1 MSKLVEILT
10 APPVAC
16 SEAEKCLNS
25 PDNRGDDS
33 AECRYCKY
41 ADEGGGSADKW
52 KPWNRIAVHPK
63 KLAEKRVAR
72 QEKLTE
78 RAEKRRTSNKGKKK
92 QYASAARAE
101 KRTERSLVKGT
112 VNSGR
117 KNQDGDHDM
126 GSGRIALDTKEQK
139 TRVNPEV
146 DLVELDKIRLQAK
159 ASGHVIGALML
170 RNKDGRGVLVMDEH
184 DYTRY
189 FTRLVAAMAR
199 ELVEA

>member
-10 APPVAC
+10 APAVAC

-25 PDNRGDDS
+25 PENRGEES

-41 ADEGGGSADKW
+41 ADEGGGAADKW

-63 KLAEKRVAR
+63 KLAEKREAR

-78 RAEKRRTSNKGKKK
+78 RAAKRKTVDRGKQK
-92 QYASAARAE
+92 QGRSAARAE
-101 KRTERSLVKGT
+101 KRTERSLIKST

-117 KNQDGDHDM
+117 SHQDGDHDM

-139 TRVNPEV
+139 TRINPEV
-146 DLVELDKIRLQAK
+146 DLAELDKIRLQAAK
-159 ASGHVIGALML
+159 SGHVIGALVI
-170 RNKDGRGVLVMDEH
+170 RNKDGRGVLVMDEA
-184 DYTRY
+184 DYARY
-189 FTRLVAAMAR
+189 FTRMVAAMAR
-199 ELVEA
+199 ELVS